1 MGAVAVDTLRVDAI
15 NALVG
20 GAQRA
25 RATVDAAAEQ
35 LAAADLPTVPVPDAT
50 SPAAPNPDAFVDV
63 AQQLTTMMVAAGMH
77 HATTAAL
84 RAAMSTYSASVDML
98 ASSQRS

>member
-1 MGAVAVDTLRVDAI
+1 MDAI

-25 RATVDAAAEQ
+25 QATVDAAAEQ
-35 LAAADLPTVPVPDAT
+35 LAAADLPTTPVPDAT
-50 SPAAPNPDAFVDV
+50 SPAAPEPDAFVDV
-63 AQQLTTMMVAAGMH
+63 AQQLTTMMVAADMH

-84 RAAMSTYSASVDML
+84 RAAMSMYSASVDML

>member
-1 MGAVAVDTLRVDAI
+1 LVDTVRVDAV

-25 RATVDAAAEQ
+25 QATVDAAAEQ
-35 LAAADLPTVPVPDAT
+35 VAAADLPTTPVPDAA
-50 SPAAPNPDAFVDV
+50 SPAPPDPSTNVDV
-63 AQQLTTMMVAAGMH
+63 AEQLTTMMVAAGTH

-84 RAAMSTYSASVDML
+84 RAAMSMYSASVDML

>member
-1 MGAVAVDTLRVDAI
+1 MVDTRCVDAI

-25 RATVDAAAEQ
+25 QATVDAAAQQ
-35 LAAADLPTVPVPDAT
+35 LAAADLPTAPVPDAT
-50 SPAAPNPDAFVDV
+50 SPAAPDPSTNVDV
-63 AQQLTTMMVAAGMH
+63 AQQLTTMMVAADMH

-84 RAAMSTYSASVDML
+84 RAAMSMYSASVDML